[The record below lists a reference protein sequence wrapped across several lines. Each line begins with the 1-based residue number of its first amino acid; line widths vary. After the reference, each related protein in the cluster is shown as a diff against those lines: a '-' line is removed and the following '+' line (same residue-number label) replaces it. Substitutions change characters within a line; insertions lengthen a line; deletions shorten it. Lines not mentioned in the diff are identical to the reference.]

1 MLDGVDFKDNESLK
15 RYKMGELK
23 LGTACFTHNS
33 TSKRMAV
40 STFAASV
47 FVMLGI
53 YFGEP
58 EAQQVGRSG
67 SHWMGWGGDE
77 VS

>member
-15 RYKMGELK
+15 RYKMSELK
-23 LGTACFTHNS
+23 LGSTCFTHNS
-33 TSKRMAV
+33 APKRMAV

-67 SHWMGWGGDE
+67 SHWMGWVGDE